1 MSCRGFSRMDDMA
14 AASVHAMN
22 LPQSL
27 YREYTQ
33 PMLSRVDISS
43 GADFTVWDLAETV
56 AIIVGFRRPLN
67 LMRASRTISLGNS

>member
-1 MSCRGFSRMDDMA
+1 MSCRGFPRMDGMTTT
-14 AASVHAMN
+14 SVRAMN

-33 PMLSRVDISS
+33 PMLSRVNISS
-43 GADFTVWDLAETV
+43 GADFTGWDLAETV
-56 AIIVGFRRPLN
+56 AIIVEFRRPLN